1 MDRVEADAQ
10 KWERI
15 ERFGT
20 IVAFLAAALG
30 LHALHASDAVVGGA
44 IGAASALV
52 MPGGGTSRARAV
64 AAAGTGALIG
74 AFVSGW
80 DPSAVFA

>member
-1 MDRVEADAQ
+1 MDKNEVDFV
-10 KWERI
+10 KWERL

-20 IVAFLAAALG
+20 IVAFLGAALA

-52 MPGGGTSRARAV
+52 LPGGAASRPRAV
-64 AAAGTGALIG
+64 ALAGAGALAG
-74 AFVSGW
+74 ALVGGW
-80 DPSAVFA
+80 APGLA